1 VEGAPVSGK
10 FELLEQTAEKV
21 RTKQISPVELVE
33 ESLRKIEDS
42 NPKLNAFVQVAGERA
57 LEDAKAMADRIA
69 KGEDPGPLA
78 GLPLGVKDLQHAK
91 GFRTS
96 FGSRLHLDDPA
107 QGEDDWEVALLRK
120 AGAIVVGKTNT
131 PEYGWSGYT
140 APPAFGPAR
149 NPWNPELTPG
159 GSSGGSA
166 VAVATR
172 MVALATASDGGGSIR
187 IPAAFTG
194 LFGLKPNL
202 GRVGHNLP
210 DGWQFLAVHGPL
222 TRTVRD
228 AALLLDLTA
237 GPAPGDP
244 FSLPPTGL
252 SYRQEVE
259 KPLGRI
265 KAYVCLNLGWGPI
278 EPEIENTVRAAV
290 DRLGEIGVDVEEIPK
305 VLSEDPA
312 NYWIAMSTAD
322 NAFEQGKAIDEKAEL
337 YDPLFHMSLLVG
349 RSVTR
354 ETYQLALRK
363 RYQCAR
369 EVDEVVGDDSL
380 LLCVTTAT
388 PPFKAE
394 GPHPEQVAGQPVPP
408 TGFIRTYPFNFTGH
422 PAASIP
428 CGKTSD
434 GLPVGLQVVGPRFRE
449 DLILR
454 FAAAFEEAWPWDL
467 PDT

>member
-1 VEGAPVSGK
+1 MGRI
-10 FELLEQTAEKV
+10 ELLEETAARV
-21 RTKQISPVELVE
+21 RNKEVSPVELTETALRRIE
-33 ESLRKIEDS
+33 ESNKT
-42 NPKLNAFVQVAGERA
+42 LNAFVVVDADRA
-57 LEDAKAMADRIA
+57 LDAAKALEGKIVS
-69 KGEDPGPLA
+69 GEDPGPLA
-78 GLPLGVKDLQHAK
+78 GLTLGVKDLQHAA

-96 FGSRLHLDDPA
+96 FGSRLHLDDPP
-107 QGEDDWEVALLRK
+107 QPEDDWEVALLKR
-120 AGAIVVGKTNT
+120 AGAVVVGKTNT

-166 VAVATR
+166 AAVATR
-172 MVALATASDGGGSIR
+172 MVDIATASDGGGSIR

-194 LFGLKPNL
+194 LFGLKPTL

-244 FSLPPTGL
+244 FSLPPADI
-252 SYRQEVE
+252 SYRKAVE
-259 KPLGRI
+259 EPLGKV

-278 EPEIENTVRAAV
+278 EPEIESVVKAAI
-290 DRLGEIGVDVEEIPK
+290 DRLDQIGVEVEEIPS

-322 NAFEQGKAIDEKAEL
+322 NAFEQGKAIDEKASL
-337 YDPLFHMSLLVG
+337 YDPLFHMSLVVG
-349 RSVTR
+349 RSVSR

-369 EVDEVVGDDSL
+369 EVDAVVGDSSL

-428 CGKTSD
+428 CGKTSE

-454 FAAAFEEAWPWDL
+454 FAAAFEEAWPWEL
-467 PDT
+467 PGAASSS